1 MTYPPAPGQPGQPD
15 PYGGQQP
22 GQWGHPPQ
30 QPQQQPGFPS
40 SGPMPHQFGGPQQGY
55 PGPQSYPGG
64 PQYGQ
69 PGFGGPDAPPPK
81 KKTGLIVG
89 ICIAA
94 AVVIGGAVTLILL
107 LTGDD
112 EDSDTVAAP
121 PTTQSAPQSPNETPD
136 GLPPNPGIPSPDEPG
151 QVPSDLPD
159 PGGSSGDKAAVEA
172 LANDAVT
179 ALNNFDNEL
188 ARKISCNPANTG
200 FDDDVPEGVTFR
212 LDGEVIINGDTA
224 QIPIKIEYMGQSQTE
239 NFPAAKKDNGEW
251 CMGIL
256 D

>member
-22 GQWGHPPQ
+22 GQWGQ
-30 QPQQQPGFPS
+30 QPQQPGLPGS
-40 SGPMPHQFGGPQQGY
+40 APMPHQFGGPQQGH
-55 PGPQSYPGG
+55 PGG

-69 PGFGGPDAPPPK
+69 PGFGTPPPK

-121 PTTQSAPQSPNETPD
+121 PTTTQSAPQSPNE
-136 GLPPNPGIPSPDEPG
+136 LPPNPGMPGADGPG
-151 QVPSDLPD
+151 QLPSNAPN
-159 PGGSSGDKAAVEA
+159 PGDSLEDKAAVEA
-172 LANDAVT
+172 LADTFVE
-179 ALNNFDNEL
+179 ALNNRDVVTAKALICLDQGPVDFGD
-188 ARKISCNPANTG
+188 IP
-200 FDDDVPEGVTFR
+200 DDAQFSRIGEATVT
-212 LDGEVIINGDTA
+212 GDTA
-224 QIPIKIEYMGQSQTE
+224 TVPLRATIPGE
-239 NFPAAKKDNGEW
+239 NDDTDFPAKKQGNSW
-251 CMGIL
+251 CLG

>member
-69 PGFGGPDAPPPK
+69 PGFGTPPPK

-136 GLPPNPGIPSPDEPG
+136 GLPPNPGMPGADGPG

>member
-1 MTYPPAPGQPGQPD
+1 
-15 PYGGQQP
+15 
-22 GQWGHPPQ
+22 
-30 QPQQQPGFPS
+30 S

-69 PGFGGPDAPPPK
+69 PGFGTPPPK

-121 PTTQSAPQSPNETPD
+121 PTTQSEPQSPNQTPY
-136 GLPPNPGIPSPDEPG
+136 GLTPSRGILSPDEPG

-159 PGGSSGDKAAVEA
+159 PGGSSGDKAAAEA

-188 ARKISCNPANTG
+188 ARKI
-200 FDDDVPEGVTFR
+200 
-212 LDGEVIINGDTA
+212 
-224 QIPIKIEYMGQSQTE
+224 
-239 NFPAAKKDNGEW
+239 
-251 CMGIL
+251 
-256 D
+256 